1 METLKELT
9 DKEKRVAEY
18 HVAHPDERRAEC
30 IQQIYRNAKRKTA
43 REMASKLWKREEF
56 KEYVADMQL
65 AATAIKKATSKH
77 DRIFDALM
85 NPRSALAIQE
95 LATHLEAIDNMLE
108 SGRTPD
114 LVIEGTGKGFTEARQ
129 IERDMTNAERLALHK
144 TAIGT
149 YNSAAKLV
157 IEDNKPKN
165 TIVFNTVADMSQVK
179 GVSDDDILA
188 ELNADDS
195 ADN

>member
-1 METLKELT
+1 MDEYKPLN
-9 DKEKRVAEY
+9 DKEKRIAEY
-18 HVAHPDERRAEC
+18 HIAHPEAMRSECYRESYPNCTRKSARQRASLLFRRP
-30 IQQIYRNAKRKTA
+30 
-43 REMASKLWKREEF
+43 EF

-65 AATAIKKATSKH
+65 AAAAVKKATSKH

-95 LATHLEAIDNMLE
+95 LATHLEAIDDMLE
-108 SGRTPD
+108 KGKTKD

-157 IEDNKPKN
+157 IEDNKPKATVIFN
-165 TIVFNTVADMSQVK
+165 TIADTSQLK
-179 GVSDDDILA
+179 ELPSNDDILA
-188 ELNADDS
+188 GLDVDS
-195 ADN
+195 AED

>member
-1 METLKELT
+1 MDEYKPLN
-9 DKEKRVAEY
+9 DKEKRIAEY
-18 HVAHPDERRAEC
+18 HIAHPEAMRSECYRESYPNCTKKSARQRASLLFRRP
-30 IQQIYRNAKRKTA
+30 
-43 REMASKLWKREEF
+43 EF

-65 AATAIKKATSKH
+65 AAAAVKKATSKH

-95 LATHLEAIDNMLE
+95 LATHLEAIDDMLE
-108 SGRTPD
+108 SGKTPD